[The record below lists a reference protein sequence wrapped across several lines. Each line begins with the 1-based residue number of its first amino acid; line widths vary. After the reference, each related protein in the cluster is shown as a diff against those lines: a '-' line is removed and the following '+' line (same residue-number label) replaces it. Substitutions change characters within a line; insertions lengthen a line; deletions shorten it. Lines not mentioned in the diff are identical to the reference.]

1 LADAT
6 FLVVVSFFLG
16 CLSSGVLA
24 GMLGS

>member
-6 FLVVVSFFLG
+6 FLVVSFFLG

-24 GMLGS
+24 GMLRS